1 MNPARPDRHAVAAG
15 LAGLVAL
22 VLVAVMA
29 ATAPDVTVPP
39 RSWRRIAVG
48 ETGTIRDLSLT
59 VIDVRAIRTLDV
71 HGTPFTSRVA
81 FVVVRAE
88 VAATDDP
95 TYLGQV
101 WLTTRDGRRYD
112 PREEWTTAQP
122 PVPAQPGFTVTG
134 SWVFEVPPDRLAGA
148 ELVVDN
154 DGAEFDWYDVGLR
167 AELGLDADAIGRQ
180 LLTLPEG
187 SVRVTP

>member
-1 MNPARPDRHAVAAG
+1 MTPVRPHGKAVSAAG
-15 LAGLVAL
+15 TVVVAL

-29 ATAPDVTVPP
+29 VTAPDVTVAP
-39 RSWRRIAVG
+39 RSWSRIAVG

-59 VIDVRAIRTLDV
+59 VTDVRATNSLDLY
-71 HGTPFTSRVA
+71 GTPFTSPVA
-81 FVVVRAE
+81 LVVVRAE
-88 VAATDDP
+88 VVATDDP

-112 PREEWTTAQP
+112 PREEWTTAMP
-122 PVPAQPGFTVTG
+122 PVPAQPGFTVAG

-148 ELVVDN
+148 ELVVEN

-167 AELGLDADAIGRQ
+167 AELGLDADAVGQ
-180 LLTLPEG
+180 QMLKLPEG